1 MVDSL
6 NPNALSQ
13 YTGRATNNLG
23 VVFDNSKQAV
33 SVDDFLTLMV
43 TQLQNQDFMNPV
55 DDTQFVTQLAQFATM
70 QSMQEMSGFMK
81 TNYVLSLIGQQVT
94 AARFTVSGA
103 VEKETGP
110 ISKISLVD
118 NEFAIY
124 VNDKKF
130 TLEQIMEYHSGESA
144 APAEPDS
151 DDGDEA

>member
-1 MVDSL
+1 MVDSINQ
-6 NPNALSQ
+6 NPMTQ
-13 YTGRATNNLG
+13 YTGRASKDLG

-70 QSMQEMSGFMK
+70 QSMQDMSGFMK
-81 TNYVLSLIGQQVT
+81 TNYVLSLIGTKVT

-103 VEKETGP
+103 VEQETGT

-118 NEFAIY
+118 NEYAIY

-130 TLEQIMEYHSGESA
+130 SLEQIMEYHSGESA
-144 APAEPDS
+144 APAEPVENT
-151 DDGDEA
+151 GDED